1 MSDQGQNHLNNENPA
16 PISKPRRPLTDE
28 ERAKLRHKRD
38 MELKRRQQILKNGT
52 PEEKEEL
59 FAKTMATHK
68 AYEKKVEVKPIT
80 FGEKWSNYWY
90 HYKIHT
96 IAAVLGVLLVAFFVR
111 DMVTK
116 EKYDISIMAITNT
129 ANYVMEY
136 PDEALESWSSCIED
150 INHDGKQNV
159 SIETVIIDQDQAE
172 VYGLDEGG
180 ETKTTNVEDPNQ
192 VMAYTVRYQA
202 SLGEVMHNV
211 YLLDQENYDTLVE
224 NEVKFVDLSQYSASA
239 NVDGDKYY
247 VKDNPLFA
255 DFSNKDELIL
265 VVRDVAYS
273 SKSDKEKYVQQFED
287 DLEVVKKIMA
297 EEP

>member
-1 MSDQGQNHLNNENPA
+1 MSDQRQDNLQNE
-16 PISKPRRPLTDE
+16 KPSVPKQRRPLTEE
-28 ERAKLRHKRD
+28 ERAKLRHKRE
-38 MELKRRQQILKNGT
+38 MELKRRQQVLKNGT

-59 FAKTMATHK
+59 FAKTMATHS
-68 AYEKKVEVKPIT
+68 AYQQKVEIKPVT
-80 FGEKWSNYWY
+80 FRQKWSNYWY
-90 HYKIHT
+90 HYKTHT

-116 EKYDISIMAITNT
+116 EKYDISIMAITNN
-129 ANYVMEY
+129 ANYVVDY
-136 PDEALESWSSCIED
+136 SDEMLASWSDYIED
-150 INHDGKQNV
+150 VNGDGKCNV
-159 SIETVIIDQDQAE
+159 SIESVVMDQDETE
-172 VYGLDEGG
+172 VYDTDEGG

-211 YLLDQENYDTLVE
+211 YLVDEENYDTLLE
-224 NEVKFVDLSQYSASA
+224 NEVEFVDLSQYSDSA

-255 DFSNKDELIL
+255 DFSNKDQLIL
-265 VVRDVAYS
+265 VVRDVAHS